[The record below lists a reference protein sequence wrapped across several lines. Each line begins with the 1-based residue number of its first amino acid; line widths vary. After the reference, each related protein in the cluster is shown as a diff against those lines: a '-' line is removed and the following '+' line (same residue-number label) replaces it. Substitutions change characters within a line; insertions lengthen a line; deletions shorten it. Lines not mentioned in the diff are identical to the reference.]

1 MLRSKLNG
9 DLIYRKFVERT
20 PKEHIKAQFS
30 GCLFI
35 GQVGEDTAH
44 VVNKDSK
51 IFLFIKD
58 TGEDLS
64 GGDFWDV
71 NGAGS
76 ARARLIRDASEDSY
90 RTLSRIFLR

>member
-9 DLIYRKFVERT
+9 DLIYSKFVDRT

-44 VVNKDSK
+44 VVDKDS
-51 IFLFIKD
+51 INFVFIED
-58 TGEDLS
+58 TGED
-64 GGDFWDV
+64 
-71 NGAGS
+71 
-76 ARARLIRDASEDSY
+76 
-90 RTLSRIFLR
+90 